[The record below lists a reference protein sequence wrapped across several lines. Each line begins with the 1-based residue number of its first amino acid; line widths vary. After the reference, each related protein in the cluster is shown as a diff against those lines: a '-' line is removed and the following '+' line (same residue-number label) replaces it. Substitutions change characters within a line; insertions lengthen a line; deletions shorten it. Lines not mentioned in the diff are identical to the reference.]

1 MQTAAFHVQ
10 PGAAPAGRAGTAADT
25 GTRGCGA
32 VVSAAPE
39 AGAGEERGVVELE
52 EVHLDGPVG
61 GVVVRAGRGCLPM
74 SPRLPPISP
83 SFSASFPRPLL
94 PPLTLP
100 QPLVS
105 SGDDAEPMAQRGA
118 GGGTEGAVGE
128 RQLAELSPEQRHRR
142 TCVLILGVLLA
153 FTSVVIGAKFG
164 NSIFHAIIDAKDYL
178 REQPLSLLV
187 YFACFTF
194 AAVFFMPYSPFC
206 IAIGFIFG
214 LSIGIAIEM
223 CNILISSSVT
233 FLVGR
238 YLFKEKVEAILF
250 ESSNKTAQ
258 IWKSLLK
265 YMGRDWR
272 ESAKIQLLLCF
283 IPMPYGMNR
292 YLVSLTNV
300 PFLPYSGWFMIGMI
314 PNTLLNLLIGAA
326 LAEAAQEDG
335 VNGYRIIGTGV
346 AVLGIM
352 AAIFYAK
359 IIAEKILTEARLA
372 EEQEASEAS
381 RGAGG
386 VRGAGDTQLEILCIS
401 NGTGGEDSSAGV
413 PAGAVADAAQRV
425 EVVVDSHHR
434 RANSWPALS
443 GVLSQGVG
451 SVCVHVHVHVCVCVC
466 VHVACVCCARAGM
479 RVCTCACMNVCMR
492 TDVGSS
498 GRDSPRVFHPRDST
512 HAYTQLEEPPTSP
525 VMGDELEKV
534 SKLGTAAAA
543 APIPPMIEGESSAAC
558 GGGMPAGDSVQV
570 PGGDPEL
577 PAVDVRDGHGD
588 GEKGEAAEGRFS
600 TELLLSGENESPGA
614 ALLQGGGRERGDSR
628 GHARTNSMPS
638 FLFRKASSPP
648 AASGA
653 PRSLIF

>member
-10 PGAAPAGRAGTAADT
+10 PGTAPAGRAGSAADES
-25 GTRGCGA
+25 TRGYGA

-39 AGAGEERGVVELE
+39 AGAGQERGVVELE

-83 SFSASFPRPLL
+83 SFSPSFPRPLL
-94 PPLTLP
+94 PPLTPP

-105 SGDDAEPMAQRGA
+105 SGDNAEPVSQRGA

-128 RQLAELSPEQRHRR
+128 RQFAELSPEQRHRR

-451 SVCVHVHVHVCVCVC
+451 SVCVHVHVHVCV
-466 VHVACVCCARAGM
+466 
-479 RVCTCACMNVCMR
+479 
-492 TDVGSS
+492 
-498 GRDSPRVFHPRDST
+498 
-512 HAYTQLEEPPTSP
+512 
-525 VMGDELEKV
+525 
-534 SKLGTAAAA
+534 
-543 APIPPMIEGESSAAC
+543 
-558 GGGMPAGDSVQV
+558 
-570 PGGDPEL
+570 
-577 PAVDVRDGHGD
+577 
-588 GEKGEAAEGRFS
+588 
-600 TELLLSGENESPGA
+600 
-614 ALLQGGGRERGDSR
+614 
-628 GHARTNSMPS
+628 
-638 FLFRKASSPP
+638 
-648 AASGA
+648 
-653 PRSLIF
+653 

>member
-10 PGAAPAGRAGTAADT
+10 PGTAPAGRAGSAADES
-25 GTRGCGA
+25 TRGYGA

-39 AGAGEERGVVELE
+39 AGAGQERGVVELE

-83 SFSASFPRPLL
+83 SFSPSFPRPLL
-94 PPLTLP
+94 PPLTPP

-105 SGDDAEPMAQRGA
+105 SGDNAEPVSQRGA

-128 RQLAELSPEQRHRR
+128 RQFAELSPEQRHRR

-401 NGTGGEDSSAGV
+401 NGTGGEGSSAGV

-451 SVCVHVHVHVCVCVC
+451 SVCVRVSVHACMH
-466 VHVACVCCARAGM
+466 ACVCCVRAGM
-479 RVCTCACMNVCMR
+479 RVYVRVYECMHAHGCRIKRQRLAKGIPSARLDACLHATGR
-492 TDVGSS
+492 TPHLSRH
-498 GRDSPRVFHPRDST
+498 GR
-512 HAYTQLEEPPTSP
+512 PT
-525 VMGDELEKV
+525 
-534 SKLGTAAAA
+534 
-543 APIPPMIEGESSAAC
+543 
-558 GGGMPAGDSVQV
+558 
-570 PGGDPEL
+570 
-577 PAVDVRDGHGD
+577 
-588 GEKGEAAEGRFS
+588 
-600 TELLLSGENESPGA
+600 
-614 ALLQGGGRERGDSR
+614 
-628 GHARTNSMPS
+628 
-638 FLFRKASSPP
+638 
-648 AASGA
+648 
-653 PRSLIF
+653 